1 MGDGA
6 IGWRAFGRPVMGDC
20 ELVDLSSTEIPDVK
34 FVRLRRFED
43 ARGYFFETW
52 NSEKFRDAGLPVDFV
67 QDNQAGSVAVG
78 TMRGLHYQTA
88 PHAQGKLIGVIRGS
102 IFDVAVDIRHGSP
115 TFGRAVGVTLTAAEP
130 SRLWV
135 PVGFAHGYVTLEPDT
150 EVVYKVTSGYAPQA
164 EGGIR
169 WDDPALGIDW
179 PIPPAEMIVN
189 DRDRSW
195 PRLADAPAHFR
206 YGAA

>member
-1 MGDGA
+1 
-6 IGWRAFGRPVMGDC
+6 
-20 ELVDLSSTEIPDVK
+20 LVELSSTQIPDVK
-34 FVRLRRFED
+34 LVRLRKFQD
-43 ARGYFFETW
+43 DRGYFFETW
-52 NSEKFRDAGLPVDFV
+52 STDKFRSAGLPFDFV
-67 QDNQAGSVAVG
+67 QDNQAGSVSAG

-115 TFGRAVGVTLTAAEP
+115 TFGRSVGVTLTAADP
-130 SRLWV
+130 ARLWV

-150 EVVYKVTSGYAPQA
+150 EVVYKVTSGYAPKA

-179 PIPPAEMIVN
+179 PIPPADMIVN
-189 DRDRSW
+189 DRDRTW
-195 PRLADAPAHFR
+195 PLLADAPTHFR
-206 YGAA
+206 HGAI